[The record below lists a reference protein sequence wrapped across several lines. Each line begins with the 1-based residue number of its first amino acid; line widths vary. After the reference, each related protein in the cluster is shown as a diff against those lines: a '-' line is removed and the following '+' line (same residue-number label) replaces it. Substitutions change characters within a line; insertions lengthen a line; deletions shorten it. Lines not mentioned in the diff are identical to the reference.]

1 MIRRFKLWNKWRKN
15 CLNGPL
21 HKFLVLVGL
30 VYSPTF
36 RYFQMFEEWRLE
48 TPDLYIDKYKEEYK
62 WSFT

>member
-1 MIRRFKLWNKWRKN
+1 
-15 CLNGPL
+15 LNGPL